1 MQRYLNIAF
10 FACLIAA
17 FLTPA
22 VRALAFRLGVV
33 DHPKAHGIHTHPVPR
48 MGGLAIYIAFVFGSL
63 YLMDLSEMLKGV
75 LVAST
80 LIFVIGLIDDWFHL
94 RASVKLMGQL
104 AACGIM
110 MFKYGVMLHL
120 FQNIF
125 LDAFFTVLGIIGLT
139 NAVNFLDN
147 MDGLAAGLVTI
158 SSFTIAMVAD
168 RTQQSWLLYLSMALA
183 GAAAG
188 FLIFNLKKAY
198 VFMGDAGSTFLG
210 FTLAS
215 LAVMCEWS
223 YHWSVTMA
231 APILILGVPIVD
243 MFLIT
248 VLRIKE
254 NKVRN
259 LKEWI
264 DYAGKDHL
272 SHRLMR
278 LGLGKRGAV
287 FSLWGVQAL
296 FGLLALFLVPR
307 GLGWGILGLIVFGAV
322 TVGVILFF
330 RKRRSLALR
339 VNGRKPRNRKR
350 LLSESRLVHA
360 SSERARVMR

>member
-10 FACLIAA
+10 FAFLIAA
-17 FLTPA
+17 FLTPII
-22 VRALAFRLGVV
+22 RALAFRLGIL
-33 DHPKAHGIHTHPVPR
+33 DHPKAHGIHTKPVPR
-48 MGGLAIYIAFVFGSL
+48 MGGLAIYIAFVIGSL

-75 LVAST
+75 LVASS
-80 LIFVIGLIDDWFHL
+80 LIFAIGLMDDWIHL
-94 RASVKLMGQL
+94 RASVKLAGQL
-104 AACGIM
+104 IACGIM
-110 MFKYGVMLHL
+110 MFKYGVILQL

-125 LDAFFTVLGIIGLT
+125 LDAFFTILGVIGLT

-147 MDGLAAGLVTI
+147 MDGLAAGLVMI
-158 SSFTIAMVAD
+158 SSFTIAVVAES
-168 RTQQSWLLYLSMALA
+168 THQAWLIYLSMSLA

-188 FLIFNLKKAY
+188 FLLFNLRKAY

-231 APILILGVPIVD
+231 APILILGVPILD
-243 MFLIT
+243 MILIT

-254 NKVRN
+254 DKVRN
-259 LKEWI
+259 FKEWI

-272 SHRLMR
+272 SHRFMR

-287 FSLWGVQAL
+287 FFLWGIQAL
-296 FGLLALFLVPR
+296 FGLLALFIMPR
-307 GLGWGILGLIVFGAV
+307 GLGWGIFALGIFGIVTAA
-322 TVGVILFF
+322 VILFF
-330 RKRRSLALR
+330 RKKRSIVLR
-339 VNGRKPRNRKR
+339 VNGRKPRKR
-350 LLSESRLVHA
+350 SAHERRSAPSAPERSE
-360 SSERARVMR
+360 VMS